1 MSPDLAITIILGG
14 EVALIGVAGGF
25 LAWRAARL
33 SKDPESFEKL
43 KHVLVADNRLR
54 DREAEPDAKS
64 NAARRARTRSA
75 ARIAANGLTGS
86 AGRAAQLRC
95 GASNP
100 SR

>member
-14 EVALIGVAGGF
+14 EAAVIGVTGGI
-25 LAWRAARL
+25 LAWHAARL
-33 SKDPESFEKL
+33 TKDPESFEKL
-43 KHVLVADNRLR
+43 KRVLAADNRAR
-54 DREAEPDAKS
+54 DHEAEPDPKS
-64 NAARRARTRSA
+64 INGRRAGTRSA
-75 ARIAANGLTGS
+75 ARIAANGRTGS